1 MRGRRPC
8 GLSRLRQ
15 TQEGVRERA
24 QWALSQGEPS
34 SGVPP
39 WKCAK
44 AHFQKGYHLSRLK
57 PALSARRP
65 LAEATAGFQS
75 PTGVLPQGLRE
86 GNARITP
93 KTQETSHFYDLCRC
107 TNHFSELEKQSCDLY
122 MCTNHRTRI
131 KPGFFDDSFTFLSQ
145 VGPGSQAGQRE
156 KPPGPATDPSAG
168 RLPAALRKPRRLKAA
183 CAN

>member
-86 GNARITP
+86 GNGRITP
-93 KTQETSHFYDLCRC
+93 KTQETSHFYDLP
-107 TNHFSELEKQSCDLY
+107 TWANHYGKWSRHLY
-122 MCTNHRTRI
+122 DSSTWSNHRTRI
-131 KPGFFDDSFTFLSQ
+131 KPDFFDDSSIFLSQ
-145 VGPGSQAGQRE
+145 VGSGSQAGQRE